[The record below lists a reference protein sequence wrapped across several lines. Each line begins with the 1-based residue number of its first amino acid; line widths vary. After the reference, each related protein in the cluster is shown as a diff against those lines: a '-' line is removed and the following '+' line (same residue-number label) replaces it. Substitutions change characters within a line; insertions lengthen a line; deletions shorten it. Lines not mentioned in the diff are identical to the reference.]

1 MNTIR
6 KFVDVK
12 NNSIIVDL
20 PDNFKAKRVE
30 VIASEFAKR
39 EDLDFSERD

>member
-12 NNSIIVDL
+12 NNSIVVDL

-30 VIASEFAKR
+30 VIIISKDTCISEKTKNF
-39 EDLDFSERD
+39 